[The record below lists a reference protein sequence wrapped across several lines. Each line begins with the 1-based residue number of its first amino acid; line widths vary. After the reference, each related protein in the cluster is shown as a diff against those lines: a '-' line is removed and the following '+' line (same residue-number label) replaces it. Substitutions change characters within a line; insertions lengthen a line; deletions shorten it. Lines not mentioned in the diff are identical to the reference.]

1 MDFSGYTAAQKI
13 SALVRG
19 IEGDKRWNTAL
30 AKAPTADAMLDL
42 LESASNKLKLG
53 LSRQE
58 LASTPP
64 LRDWLWFKKNK
75 PLFFKIWMEKM
86 EKHIIFTKSWME
98 KIDFFSETQLQF
110 SCLIECQKSLF

>member
-1 MDFSGYTAAQKI
+1 MLHHHKFHFLAREFLIPSTLPWRHCVDFSGYTAAQKI

-30 AKAPTADAMLDL
+30 AKAPTAEAMLDL

-75 PLFFKIWMEKM
+75 PLFTIGDELPRYR
-86 EKHIIFTKSWME
+86 
-98 KIDFFSETQLQF
+98 QQ
-110 SCLIECQKSLF
+110 

>member
-1 MDFSGYTAAQKI
+1 MLHHHKFHFLARGFLIPSPQPRGCCVDFSGYTAAQKI

-75 PLFFKIWMEKM
+75 PLFTIGDELPRYR
-86 EKHIIFTKSWME
+86 
-98 KIDFFSETQLQF
+98 QQ
-110 SCLIECQKSLF
+110 